1 METVTFKAEPGT
13 VIHNGGMNPIKFDSR
28 GLFTASKPKDIE
40 ILRSRKYVEELE
52 AGAGEPAPKETPKE
66 KKARAGEPAPK
77 ETPKEKK
84 AREAA
89 EKAAK
94 EAADAAKLAQGGTDD
109 KGPDAGNFHIIT
121 KEDIENNPALAEKY
135 KVGDSV
141 DPAALQ

>member
-28 GLFTASKPKDIE
+28 GLFSTSKPKDIE
-40 ILRSRKYVEELE
+40 ILRGRKYVQELDAVAE
-52 AGAGEPAPKETPKE
+52 GTPAGEGSGNLKET
-66 KKARAGEPAPK
+66 A
-77 ETPKEKK
+77 KEKK

-94 EAADAAKLAQGGTDD
+94 EAEEAAKLAQGGGDD
-109 KGPDAGNFHIIT
+109 KGPDAGDFHIIT
-121 KEDIENNPALAEKY
+121 KEDLEKNPALAEKY

-141 DPAALQ
+141 DVTAL

>member
-52 AGAGEPAPKETPKE
+52 AG
-66 KKARAGEPAPK
+66 AGEPAPK